1 MTFLSAVEKGFVWI
15 GKELKKAAEW
25 VPKLIVLV
33 DDVEK
38 DTTTLLP
45 ELGIV
50 IDDAGEVVKAAV
62 KDSGADI
69 AAAEALIAAIT
80 AAVAAKGLNIAQ
92 DEGVAKT
99 FEAFIKQV
107 ANSSNYADL
116 IAAVKALVLSYDTLG
131 GIGQGGAGEVRS
143 RRLTPA
149 KGARQENFPCGQG
162 WRVEKFL
169 AAFMQLREGR
179 IHHIRIGSHQVE
191 NDLKEGQVH
200 GSVGGWLFFAGGSS
214 RTAGAEKESL
224 RF

>member
-1 MTFLSAVEKGFVWI
+1 MTFLSAIEKGFVWI

-38 DTTTLLP
+38 DATTLLP

-92 DEGVAKT
+92 DEGVAKA

-131 GIGQGGAGEVRS
+131 GSVKAA
-143 RRLTPA
+143 LA
-149 KGARQENFPCGQG
+149 KLEAD
-162 WRVEKFL
+162 
-169 AAFMQLREGR
+169 A
-179 IHHIRIGSHQVE
+179 
-191 NDLKEGQVH
+191 
-200 GSVGGWLFFAGGSS
+200 
-214 RTAGAEKESL
+214 
-224 RF
+224 